1 MTHKCR
7 VQHFLSLNREH
18 ADISFVAQNSFVV
31 FAQAFF
37 AEDLDGSSQ
46 RFIA

>member
-1 MTHKCR
+1 
-7 VQHFLSLNREH
+7 
-18 ADISFVAQNSFVV
+18 VAQNSFVV

-46 RFIA
+46 RFIAWVFW